1 MRDPASQTA
10 IPVDIHQPPAFL
22 HKILQLSAVQLLYDN
37 NGVEQVMDTWDF
49 LCFFFLSSSHFS
61 FFGSFLS
68 DIADAVN
75 VICLFSYF
83 SEGPWQIEQL
93 DTKHKNDP

>member
-37 NGVEQVMDTWDF
+37 NGTEQVMDTWGFYVLIFCSVFISPF
-49 LCFFFLSSSHFS
+49 L
-61 FFGSFLS
+61 
-68 DIADAVN
+68 V
-75 VICLFSYF
+75 YF
-83 SEGPWQIEQL
+83 CQIRVML
-93 DTKHKNDP
+93 LM